1 MPEEA
6 LHIFN
11 QMRNSDAYPI
21 PDPVALVTVLNAY
34 ISSGKLH
41 DACQFFEQMPL
52 PTRNVVAWNVMIS
65 DKLSKILLSVYP
77 NRFFAPCNVT
87 TFPSPSHEDD
97 AIENIVDN
105 PTKNEAS
112 NETSKGKSFWGAV
125 GLIIG
130 ATVGPGMLGLPSLT
144 IKSGPFPSTIII
156 LVSWLYVISSIIIIA
171 ELCFDSME
179 EHGLEEVSFTSLAT
193 NTLGSG
199 FGAFVVVVYST
210 LCFSL
215 LVACVASIG
224 SIFSPW
230 FPRVNI
236 LLVHAMF
243 PLLVGTLL
251 GFFPFSTI
259 DVANRLLC
267 FLMLFS
273 ITGLVAIGILMARD
287 NIINSFA
294 FASWRLSSILP
305 MIPVIVLTM
314 GFHVITP
321 FICKVA
327 GNTIVEARKAILIG
341 GVVPLVIVLSWNL
354 IVLGLV
360 GTNNTKAT
368 SSDPISLL
376 LSVNPSALSSVQ
388 GFAFSAMATNLI
400 GYALSLP
407 KQLLDTLELVFG
419 KVKGHNVEHNS
430 SGRVGLVYYS
440 GGSCAGNS
448 GKVCFRGS
456 RNVTVIGSEM
466 RSIEQ
471 NFGPIKVLVTLSL
484 LGFSVLIAS
493 FFQSTFSRALDFAGV
508 YANCFLFGIIPPVM
522 AYMQQ
527 SKKKI
532 RSSSIIPG
540 GNGTLLLLFVIS
552 LILGIWH

>member
-1 MPEEA
+1 MFTTNGLNPPLTINFE
-6 LHIFN
+6 
-11 QMRNSDAYPI
+11 
-21 PDPVALVTVLNAY
+21 LVWIQSRSTSKCFSIRKYSLF
-34 ISSGKLH
+34 S
-41 DACQFFEQMPL
+41 
-52 PTRNVVAWNVMIS
+52 T

-419 KVKGHNVEHNS
+419 KVK
-430 SGRVGLVYYS
+430 
-440 GGSCAGNS
+440 
-448 GKVCFRGS
+448 
-456 RNVTVIGSEM
+456 
-466 RSIEQ
+466 
-471 NFGPIKVLVTLSL
+471 VLVTLSL